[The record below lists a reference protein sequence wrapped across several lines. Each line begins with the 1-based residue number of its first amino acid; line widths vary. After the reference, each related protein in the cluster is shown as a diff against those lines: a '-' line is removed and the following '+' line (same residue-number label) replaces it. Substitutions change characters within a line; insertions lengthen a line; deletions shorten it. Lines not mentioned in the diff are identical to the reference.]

1 MDLKLSNQRF
11 LICGASSGFG
21 RAVAERL
28 LTEGANVFVVARR
41 KEKLDEL
48 KSAYP
53 EQVTTI
59 IGDLTNNSVLDKI
72 ESIIKDNQLHGVLI
86 NAGGPP
92 ALSAME
98 TSLEQWDEAYQ
109 SVLRWKVAL
118 TKRLVPYFSTHSYG
132 RILFV
137 ESHSIKQP
145 IPSLVLS
152 NALRAAVVGFAKTL
166 SHEVAKKGITV
177 NILAPGSH
185 QTPAIDRVIKKRA
198 ENSGQSFQ
206 EVKAAMEKSIPVGRM
221 GTGEE
226 FASLAAWLFSPHS
239 GYVTGQTIS
248 HDGGNIKG
256 LFG

>member
-1 MDLKLSNQRF
+1 MDLKINNHLF

-28 LTEGANVFVVARR
+28 VQEEAKVIAVARR
-41 KEKLDEL
+41 EEKLKEL
-48 KSAYP
+48 KDDYP
-53 EQVTTI
+53 EQVQVFA
-59 IGDLTNNSVLDKI
+59 GDLT
-72 ESIIKDNQLHGVLI
+72 DNQTLTELEALMKGRNLSGVLI

-92 ALSAME
+92 ALSALE
-98 TSLEQWDEAYQ
+98 TSMDQWDDAYLN
-109 SVLRWKVAL
+109 VLRWKVDL
-118 TKRLVPYFSTHSYG
+118 TKRLVPIFQKQNYG

-137 ESHSIKQP
+137 ESQSIKQP

-152 NALRAAVVGFAKTL
+152 NSLRAAVAGFAKTL
-166 SHEVAKKGITV
+166 SLEIAKQGITV
-177 NILAPGSH
+177 NLIAPGSH
-185 QTPAIDRVIKKRA
+185 ETPAIQRVIQKRA
-198 ENSGQSFQ
+198 EESGKALD
-206 EVKAAMEKSIPVGRM
+206 EVIADMEASIPVGRM

-226 FASLAAWLFSPHS
+226 FASLAAWLLSPHS

>member
-1 MDLKLSNQRF
+1 MDLQLSKQRF

-28 LTEGANVFVVARR
+28 LAEGAQIIAVARR
-41 KEKLDEL
+41 KEKLNEL
-48 KSAYP
+48 KAMHP
-53 EQVTTI
+53 AKTETLA
-59 IGDLTNNSVLDKI
+59 GDLTDSALLDKV
-72 ESIIKDNQLHGVLI
+72 EPLLKEKQLHGVLI

-92 ALSAME
+92 ALSALE

-109 SVLRWKVAL
+109 SVLRWKVDL
-118 TKRLVPYFSTHSYG
+118 TKRLIPLFSKYEYG

-137 ESHSIKQP
+137 ESQSVKQP

-152 NALRAAVVGFAKTL
+152 NAFRAAVTGFAKTL
-166 SHEVAKKGITV
+166 SQEIAKRGVTV
-177 NILAPGSH
+177 NVLAPGSH
-185 QTPAIDRVIKKRA
+185 KTPAIERVIKKQA
-198 ENSGQSFQ
+198 EDSGRSL
-206 EVKAAMEKSIPVGRM
+206 EEIRESMESDIPVGRM

-226 FASLAAWLFSPHS
+226 FASLAAWLLSPHS

-248 HDGGNIKG
+248 HDGGNIQG